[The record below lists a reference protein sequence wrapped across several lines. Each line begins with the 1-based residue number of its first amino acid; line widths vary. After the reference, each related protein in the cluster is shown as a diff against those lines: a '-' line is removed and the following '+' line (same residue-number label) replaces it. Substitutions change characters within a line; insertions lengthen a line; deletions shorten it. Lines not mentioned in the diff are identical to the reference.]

1 MMMSLKNI
9 TKFYKDGN
17 LEYRALYNISF
28 DIDYGEYVFIY
39 GGSGSG
45 KTTLLNILGCM
56 DTFDYGKYTFCDM
69 DIGNKKI
76 LNYLDLEMKNLVLYL
91 TVLS

>member
-69 DIGNKKI
+69 DIGNKKDI
-76 LNYLDLEMKNLVLYL
+76 ELSRLRNENLVLYL